1 MSTTSSSS
9 SAASTASADEIG
21 AASTV
26 SASSYRT
33 DGTCSGDLCLPSA
46 VIDAVSSAGDFTR
59 WSSSPGGSSLCPN
72 VSVAT
77 SGASGATFQAL
88 TYETDYV
95 CTRAQLSDA
104 SNAVRLDAYSFWQ
117 NSSAVAAVAQL
128 RFTWSDL
135 VPYGDYVLKECHLD
149 VNNHLV
155 QPQAAIY
162 KVDTSSSSAASTATS
177 AAGDQSSSDSS
188 SAGSSAGLTGG
199 AVAGIVIAAIV
210 VLAVGG
216 VVALRHVNLRR
227 RAALRRA
234 AEVRSYSV
242 LSGEH

>member
-1 MSTTSSSS
+1 MFTPSS
-9 SAASTASADEIG
+9 SATSATAAPSTEIG
-21 AASTV
+21 ASSTV

-33 DGTCSGDLCLPSA
+33 DGTCSGDLCLPSS
-46 VIDAVSSAGDFTR
+46 VVDAVGSVGDVTR

-149 VNNHLV
+149 VNNV
-155 QPQAAIY
+155 AIY
-162 KVDTSSSSAASTATS
+162 KVGASSSSAASTATS
-177 AAGDQSSSDSS
+177 AAGDQLSSDSS
-188 SAGSSAGLTGG
+188 SSVGSSAGLTGG
-199 AVAGIVIAAIV
+199 AVAGIVIGAVAA
-210 VLAVGG
+210 LAVVG
-216 VVALRHVNLRR
+216 VVAVRHVNQRR

-234 AEVRSYSV
+234 AEVRSYS
-242 LSGEH
+242 LLAGEH